1 MYSKIQVNTPSAIP
15 VVKSDTYNIPNPGR
29 LVFQGTD
36 SSAATGVIVDTS
48 AFNCIFKGDLIIV
61 F

>member
-15 VVKSDTYNIPNPGR
+15 VVKSDTYNIPNPGN

-36 SSAATGVIVDTS
+36 SSHQLVQILLQVKQPLQEVG
-48 AFNCIFKGDLIIV
+48 IF
-61 F
+61 